1 MLHNRISMPS
11 PDQENEPHPIDVH
24 VGAQLRRARLL
35 AGLSQGQVASAAG
48 ISFQQ
53 LQKYERG
60 VNRISASRLYEV
72 ASILRVPVSYFF
84 DAIPGT
90 TPGANGSNSLP
101 IEDQA
106 PAGMDN
112 GQTAGRREIIELV
125 RAYMA
130 IEQRPVRN
138 AARAL
143 LEELAK
149 CNEAEGHITAGA
161 A

>member
-1 MLHNRISMPS
+1 MPAREPVADS
-11 PDQENEPHPIDVH
+11 EPHPIDIH

-35 AGLSQGQVASAAG
+35 AGLSQGQVATSAG

-60 VNRISASRLYEV
+60 VNRISASRLYEI
-72 ASILRVPVSYFF
+72 AAILRVPVSYFF
-84 DAIPGT
+84 DGV
-90 TPGANGSNSLP
+90 ANDVVNTVHRAADMP
-101 IEDQA
+101 PQ
-106 PAGMDN
+106 GMDD

-130 IEQRPVRN
+130 IDARSVRN
-138 AARAL
+138 AVRTL

-149 CNEAEGHITAGA
+149 THREAASA
-161 A
+161 D

>member
-1 MLHNRISMPS
+1 MLQNRASAPTS
-11 PDQENEPHPIDVH
+11 DQENEPHPIDVH

-84 DAIPGT
+84 DAIPG
-90 TPGANGSNSLP
+90 ANIANSLP
-101 IEDQA
+101 DEDHA

-130 IEQRPVRN
+130 IEQRSVRN
-138 AARAL
+138 AARSL

-149 CNEAEGHITAGA
+149 CNDSETRAAAGA

>member
-1 MLHNRISMPS
+1 MLQNRISKS
-11 PDQENEPHPIDVH
+11 SADQENEPHPIDVH

-84 DAIPGT
+84 DAIPGVN
-90 TPGANGSNSLP
+90 PGANIADAIPL
-101 IEDQA
+101 EDQA
-106 PAGMDN
+106 PVGMDS

-130 IEQRPVRN
+130 IEQRSVRN
-138 AARAL
+138 AARSL

-149 CNEAEGHITAGA
+149 CTVAEAA